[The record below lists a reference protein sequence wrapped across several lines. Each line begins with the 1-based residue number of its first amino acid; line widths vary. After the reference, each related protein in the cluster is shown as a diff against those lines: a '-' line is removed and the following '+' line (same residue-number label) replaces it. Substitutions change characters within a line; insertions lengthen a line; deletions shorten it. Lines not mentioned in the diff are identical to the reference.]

1 MERSLLYC
9 SAHGCLIA
17 YSLVLSMEWEK
28 WCVAQMPTCEEGGTE
43 NAESFLSKT
52 TATNSKGEEINYFGG
67 QEYNQVL
74 VQAANHV
81 FSGYQFL

>member
-1 MERSLLYC
+1 
-9 SAHGCLIA
+9 
-17 YSLVLSMEWEK
+17 
-28 WCVAQMPTCEEGGTE
+28 MPTCEEGGTE